1 MREGTFRKHISEP
14 ICSGISN
21 FEASRCGHEGG
32 YTRVEQ
38 AGRSG
43 GRGVSLDAR
52 DRLWGHIGIPLG

>member
-21 FEASRCGHEGG
+21 FEESRCGHGGG

-43 GRGVSLDAR
+43 GRGCLWMLEIVSGD
-52 DRLWGHIGIPLG
+52 ILGFP

>member
-21 FEASRCGHEGG
+21 FEESRCGHEGG

-52 DRLWGHIGIPLG
+52 DRL